1 MILEI
6 NGKTV
11 IGECFAYEGCHKIYI
26 CENQEDIEKA
36 KKIGYNILDISEIE
50 DVYNKSCELKFIR
63 NWALTKLYVSQFEN
77 AEFNWVEE
85 QKK

>member
-11 IGECFAYEGCHKIYI
+11 IGEHFAYEGCHKIYI

-36 KKIGYNILDISEIE
+36 KEIGYTILDISEIE
-50 DVYNKSCELKFIR
+50 DVYNNSCGLRFIR
-63 NWALTKLYVSQFEN
+63 NWALTEIYVPQFKN

-85 QKK
+85 

>member
-11 IGECFAYEGCHKIYI
+11 IGEHFAYEGCHKIYI

-36 KKIGYNILDISEIE
+36 KEIGYIILDISEIE
-50 DVYNKSCELKFIR
+50 DVYNKSCELRFIR
-63 NWALTKLYVSQFEN
+63 NWALTELYVPQFEN
-77 AEFNWVEE
+77 AEFNWVED
-85 QKK
+85 